1 MNASTKP
8 IEPFDIQ
15 IGFSERDI
23 QRMISSAFDQ
33 NCSDI
38 KIQSGDYVTVNKG
51 KWYPM
56 SNRALEQTEVERVL
70 AQLAGISA
78 IATLGAGGVVDCDP
92 EFLKD
97 DTRREVL
104 RLRCNAVSSRVG
116 GYKDGISITLRTIP
130 DKLPQLEDMKLSVEL
145 AEDLLPEKGFVLIVG
160 ATGSGKTT
168 LLTACISKRMDEVPS
183 PAVLTYEDPTEFAYG
198 KKGFG
203 NGPLVRQVSIGQNIK
218 NWELASSTAMRSKGD
233 IIMMGEIRNVAVA
246 EETLAMALSGHCVYS
261 TLHADT
267 PNEAIY
273 RLIEMFPEGGRGAT
287 AASLLSS
294 LRVILAQKLITLK
307 SGKRVALRSW
317 FTVNSAIKDDLQS
330 PEYPYSRW
338 AQYVRNYI
346 REKKQDF
353 ASQCEPY
360 ILDGEMDIK
369 MFREITHYGRE
380 EAQAFFDQ
388 LIGEANGC

>member
-1 MNASTKP
+1 MNQPTLIIDAF
-8 IEPFDIQ
+8 ELQ
-15 IGFSERDI
+15 IGFGDRDI
-23 QRMISSAFDQ
+23 QRMISYAFDQ
-33 NCSDI
+33 KCSDI

-51 KWYPM
+51 KWYPL
-56 SNRALEQTEVERVL
+56 STRALDQNEVERIL
-70 AQLAGISA
+70 GQLAGMSA
-78 IATLGAGGVVDCDP
+78 ISTLGAGGVVDCDP

-97 DTRREVL
+97 DSRREIL
-104 RLRCNAVSSRVG
+104 RLRCNAVSARVG

-130 DKLPQLEDMKLSVEL
+130 DKLPDIRDMQLPPEL
-145 AEDLLPEKGFVLIVG
+145 EEDLLPEKGFVLIVG

-183 PAVLTYEDPTEFAYG
+183 PAVLTYEDPPEFAYG
-198 KKGFG
+198 KKGLR
-203 NGPLVRQVSIGQNIK
+203 NGPLVRQASIGQNIK
-218 NWELASSTAMRSKGD
+218 SWELASTTAMRSKGD
-233 IIMMGEIRNVAVA
+233 IILMGEIRNVVVA

-267 PNEAIY
+267 PNEAVY

-294 LRVILAQKLITLK
+294 LRVIVAQKLITLI

-330 PEYPYSRW
+330 QEYPYSRW

-353 ASQCEPY
+353 ASQCIPY
-360 ILDGEMDIK
+360 IKDGEMDLK
-369 MFREITHYGRE
+369 MFREITHYSRE
-380 EAQAFFDQ
+380 EAQAFFD
-388 LIGEANGC
+388 LVRGDLHGC